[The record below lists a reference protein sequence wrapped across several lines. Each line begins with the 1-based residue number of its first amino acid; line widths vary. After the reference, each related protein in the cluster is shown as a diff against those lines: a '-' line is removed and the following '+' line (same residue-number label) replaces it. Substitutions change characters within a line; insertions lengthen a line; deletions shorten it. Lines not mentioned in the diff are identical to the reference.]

1 MRLLGVD
8 IGGVIIEPAD
18 GDEDTSFFGRNYLHT
33 PPVAGAFDALAS
45 LGGAFDAVHLV
56 SKCSEDTSRRT
67 LQWLAYHDFAA
78 RTGIGPDRVHFC
90 RTRPEKGPIAA
101 DLGLTHFVDDNL
113 EVLGYL
119 TTVAHRYLFRT
130 VAADP
135 PAGIVPVTGWPE
147 LASLLM
153 AT

>member
-18 GDEDTSFFGRNYLHT
+18 DDEDTSFFGPNYLHT
-33 PPVAGAFDALAS
+33 PPVLGAFDALAA

-56 SKCSEDTSRRT
+56 SKCGEDTSRRT
-67 LQWLAYHDFAA
+67 LEWLAHHDFAG

-90 RTRPEKGPIAA
+90 RTRAEKGPIAA
-101 DLGLTHFVDDNL
+101 DLGLTHFVDDKL

-130 VAADP
+130 VVADP
-135 PAGIVPVTGWPE
+135 PAGVVRVAGWPE
-147 LASLLM
+147 LVALLR
-153 AT
+153 